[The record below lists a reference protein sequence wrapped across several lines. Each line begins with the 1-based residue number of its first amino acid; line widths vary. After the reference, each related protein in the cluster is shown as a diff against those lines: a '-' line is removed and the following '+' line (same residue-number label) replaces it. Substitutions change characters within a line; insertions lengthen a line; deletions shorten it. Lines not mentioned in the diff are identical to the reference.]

1 MSWDFSSIL
10 NGAQINI
17 IIAMTA
23 DNSTTIE
30 SRVAATILER
40 TVGELEIEGKTYRV
54 APPTLGTLVL
64 ASEIVSYFPK
74 VEDVKDE
81 QRVFKALFTAKDFKR
96 LAELGAVLI
105 LGAKH
110 QYEQREQK
118 IVKRY
123 LFGLIKRKKTV
134 TVEVD
139 VRAELAQK
147 ILDNVRPSVLFKV
160 IIQRLRDNEI
170 MTFFAITT
178 SLNEANI
185 LKPTKTEA
193 EVVKS

>member
-1 MSWDFSSIL
+1 
-10 NGAQINI
+10 
-17 IIAMTA
+17 MTA

-40 TVGELEIEGKTYRV
+40 TVGELEIEGKTYRI